1 MKSIEYR
8 QLLALDMKKLE
19 DNLSCTLSDSASF
32 PPTRLPMTMLISRM
46 LSLGSLLALAAAAQ
60 APGPIC
66 GKYKGVPGQVD
77 ILKGIV

>member
-19 DNLSCTLSDSASF
+19 GNLSRTLSDSASF

-46 LSLGSLLALAAAAQ
+46 LSLGSLLALAAAAP

-66 GKYKGVPGQVD
+66 GK
-77 ILKGIV
+77 